1 MIFDEI
7 MNKRDEYYIL
17 KDFDS
22 YVQAQEKVEKLY
34 KDKMGWQRMCLM
46 NIANS
51 GKFTSD
57 RTIEQYAKEIWHLQ
71 KVK

>member
-1 MIFDEI
+1 
-7 MNKRDEYYIL
+7 MNNRDVYYIL

-22 YVQAQEKVEKLY
+22 YVKAQEKVSELY
-34 KDKMGWQRMCLM
+34 QNKQNWQRMCLM

-51 GKFTSD
+51 GKFSSD
-57 RTIEQYAKEIWHLQ
+57 RTIKQYAEEIWHLQ